1 MASSED
7 KSPRRSADRSRSPKR
22 TTSLLVRNLDHRV
35 KSEEVKEFFGRFG
48 EVRDVYLPVD
58 YYTRKP
64 RGFGFVEFINY
75 DSAKEALDRTD
86 NVEVLGSVVKVV
98 FAREGRKAVS
108 VNQAVDMRYRERSR
122 RSRRSPQRRRHS
134 RDDSYSPRRSRSR

>member
-1 MASSED
+1 MATSDD
-7 KSPRRSADRSRSPKR
+7 KSPRSSRDRSRSPKR
-22 TTSLLVRNLDHRV
+22 TTSLLVRNLVRPIQDYKV
-35 KSEEVKEFFGRFG
+35 KGEEVKEFYGRFG

-64 RGFGFVEFINY
+64 RGFGFIEFLNY
-75 DSAKEALDRTD
+75 EDAKSALEQTD

-108 VNQAVDMRYRERSR
+108 SR
-122 RSRRSPQRRRHS
+122 
-134 RDDSYSPRRSRSR
+134 

>member
-7 KSPRRSADRSRSPKR
+7 KSPRRSRDRSRSPKR
-22 TTSLLVRNLDHRV
+22 TTSLLVRNLDYKV
-35 KSEEVKEFFGRFG
+35 KGEEVKEFYGRFG

-64 RGFGFVEFINY
+64 RGFGFVEFMNY
-75 DSAKEALDRTD
+75 EDAKAALEQTD
-86 NVEVLGSVVKVV
+86 NVEVMGSVVKVV

-108 VNQAVDMRYRERSR
+108 SIQPTDMRSRERSR
-122 RSRRSPQRRRHS
+122 RSRRSPPRRRHS
-134 RDDSYSPRRSRSR
+134 RDYSYSPRRSRSR